1 VPHPLNPAGPLLATT
16 RAASL
21 GWRGLANSRDRCV
34 LFIAVHTGM
43 LVSQCKRHNN
53 VDQHTLQ
60 LTREYQVNRRS
71 VLKSALLA
79 IAAWR
84 LPLPAWIGAAQA
96 EAPEKH
102 WRHGLSLYG
111 ELKYPAGFKHFEY
124 VNPNAPKAG
133 VARQIAI
140 GTFDNFNT
148 AVAGVKGS
156 LAAGMELI
164 YETLSVS
171 ALDEVSSEYGLL
183 SEAVSFPPDFSSV
196 SYRLRPQAR
205 WHDGKPITP
214 EDVIFSFESLKK
226 YSPQLSAYYRHVTK
240 AEKTGDHEV
249 TFTFD
254 APGNRELP
262 QIIGQLSV
270 LPKHWWE
277 GTDKN
282 GKQRNIGETTLE
294 PPLGSGPYRIK
305 DFSAGRTIVYERVR
319 DHWSGEINVNI
330 GIHNFDELQYVY
342 FRDTTVALEAFKADN
357 IDWRNENS
365 AKNWA
370 TAYDF
375 PAVADK
381 RVVLEEFPI
390 RNSGVMQAFAF
401 NIRRPKFQDPRVRL
415 AFNYAFDFEEM
426 NKQIFYNQ
434 YKRIASYFEGTELA
448 CSGVPTGR
456 ELELLET
463 VRDKVPPELFKKP
476 YANPVNG
483 NPEQIRTNLREAIK
497 LLKEA
502 GYEVRDQQ
510 LVNTKTGEPFSVE
523 LLAADPSFERVF
535 LFFKPSL
542 ERLGIT
548 VAVRTVDEAQYENRL
563 RNWDFDIITF
573 AWAESLTPGNEQ
585 RGYWGSQSA
594 DQPGSLNMI
603 GVKNPA
609 VDAMIEQIIFAK
621 NRADLEAAT
630 HALDRILLWNHYV
643 VPQWTYGKV
652 RTARWD
658 RFGRPD
664 PMPKYG
670 RAAFP
675 LVWWWDAARAQKTA
689 GQ

>member
-1 VPHPLNPAGPLLATT
+1 
-16 RAASL
+16 
-21 GWRGLANSRDRCV
+21 
-34 LFIAVHTGM
+34 M
-43 LVSQCKRHNN
+43 
-53 VDQHTLQ
+53 
-60 LTREYQVNRRS
+60 NRRS

-79 IAAWR
+79 IAAER
-84 LPLPAWIGAAQA
+84 LSSPGWVGAVRAQTQD
-96 EAPEKH
+96 KN

-111 ELKYPAGFKHFEY
+111 ELKYQPGFKQFEY
-124 VNPNAPKAG
+124 VNAAAPKAG
-133 VARQIAI
+133 TARQIAI

-148 AVAGVKGS
+148 AVAGVKGA
-156 LAAGMELI
+156 LAAGVDLI

-171 ALDEVSSEYGLL
+171 ALDEVSAEYCLVAE
-183 SEAVSFPPDFSSV
+183 SVSFPPDFSSV
-196 SYRLRPQAR
+196 SYRLRPQAK

-214 EDVIFSFESLKK
+214 EDVIFSFNSLKQ
-226 YSPQLSAYYRHVTK
+226 YSPQLAAYYRHVTK
-240 AEKTGDHEV
+240 AEKTGDREV
-249 TFTFD
+249 TFAFD

-262 QIIGQLSV
+262 QIIGQITV

-277 GTDKN
+277 ATDKN

-305 DFSAGRTIVYERVR
+305 DFSAGRNIVYERVK
-319 DHWSGEINVNI
+319 DHWARDLNVNV
-330 GIHNFDELQYVY
+330 GLNNFDELQFLY

-357 IDWRNENS
+357 VDWRNENS

-375 PAVADK
+375 PAVSDK
-381 RVVLEEFPI
+381 RVLLEEFPI

-401 NIRRPKFQDPRVRL
+401 NIRRPKFQDPRLRL

-434 YKRIASYFEGTELA
+434 YKRITSYFEGTELA
-448 CSGVPTGR
+448 SSGLPSGR

-463 VRDKVPPELFKKP
+463 VRDKVPPEVFKKP
-476 YANPVNG
+476 YTNPVNG
-483 NPEQIRTNLREAIK
+483 SPEQIRTNLREALH

-510 LVNTKTGEPFSVE
+510 LVNIKTGEPYSVE

-573 AWAESLTPGNEQ
+573 AWGESLTPGNEQ
-585 RGYWGSQSA
+585 RGFWGSQAA

-603 GVKNPA
+603 GIKNPA

-630 HALDRILLWNHYV
+630 RALDRILLWNHYV

-658 RFGRPD
+658 RFGHPD

-675 LVWWWDAARAQKTA
+675 SVWWWDTAKAAKTS